1 MHILTAKRNGGRD
14 VAGGVVISLATS
26 FRPLFSRFDADIHR
40 YLRQRSDCI
49 CCCVVQLLVSLMTLS
64 SCEPLI
70 GCLLVSLMTDGW
82 SYATA
87 EPSQRNKQP
96 LLGGK

>member
-1 MHILTAKRNGGRD
+1 MEAATLRA
-14 VAGGVVISLATS
+14 ASSLVWQPRSALFTS
-26 FRPLFSRFDADIHR
+26 FFSRFDADIHR